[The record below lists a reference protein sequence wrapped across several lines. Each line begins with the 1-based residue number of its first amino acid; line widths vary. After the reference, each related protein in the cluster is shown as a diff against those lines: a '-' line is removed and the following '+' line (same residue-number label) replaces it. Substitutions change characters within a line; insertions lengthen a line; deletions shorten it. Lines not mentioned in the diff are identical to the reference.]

1 VTSFLAPVNKVLSTI
16 LTPRDLL
23 RVPNWNINLMVM
35 DMNQVTKEKIM
46 VTNLHKE
53 SNLLT
58 EKKGLGVLGF
68 DIMVLPLSMDN
79 VILEH
84 VCLQTK
90 INQNVSYIAQHNFL
104 LEIEGAF
111 SDKGNHFR

>member
-1 VTSFLAPVNKVLSTI
+1 
-16 LTPRDLL
+16 
-23 RVPNWNINLMVM
+23 MVM
-35 DMNQVTKEKIM
+35 DMNQVIKEKIM

-111 SDKGNHFR
+111 SDKGNHFRQCSFLYFKNQVSQQESYSSELKQTNTRKKS

>member
-1 VTSFLAPVNKVLSTI
+1 MDSVL
-16 LTPRDLL
+16 
-23 RVPNWNINLMVM
+23 
-35 DMNQVTKEKIM
+35 
-46 VTNLHKE
+46 
-53 SNLLT
+53 
-58 EKKGLGVLGF
+58 
-68 DIMVLPLSMDN
+68 
-79 VILEH
+79 LEH